1 MTSPTEK
8 PRYQYRGLDR
18 NSKEI
23 RVVELLPGT
32 FDETIRI
39 KFHHIALAPR
49 RQSAVRLPPTRDEIQ
64 RTLPPD
70 WIVRV
75 CLDGRFIFE
84 RLREYGPEEPYETSW
99 LHPVTGVDPNV
110 SFDDNKLEYEGLS
123 YVWAPSG
130 GEEDADVLE
139 PTAPSSSSSSSMSLS
154 IRPNLAAALRQ
165 LRYLDIPRR
174 MWIDALCINQ
184 ADLEER
190 NKQVH
195 IMCDIYRR
203 ASHVVVWLGTEGD
216 DSKLSIAALRHL
228 GEQAV
233 YTERGAWRTN
243 PPGCSNP
250 ELARA
255 SVALP
260 YDDRTWAGIAQLLRR
275 PWFERLWVWQEVR
288 LADERSFMLCG
299 PDSISL
305 SLFRRAI
312 FCASDKKVL
321 PSAEVRGLILDAV
334 EVMLPFSNQPFF
346 RELQALNWKG
356 CTDPRDKI
364 YGALGA
370 APAAI
375 RKDVRPDYSLPVEQ
389 VYMQFCRAYLAHIRR
404 LDFLDRC
411 NIDAREIRGPSWV
424 PDWSVPVDRA
434 VRLPYADVFYA
445 AGASAAEI
453 GLHPDSE
460 STGDAIMEAAG
471 VRCGTVSFVGRKG
484 PPDSEGLLAAVKAWE
499 PTALSTERYAPTGE
513 RSIDAFVTLLG
524 LGYMIERWPQCNS
537 LLSVP
542 EAAGLY
548 GREFIGHEGAAV
560 SHESLNFIR
569 VRHRYFFK
577 TDSGYMGTCHAQ
589 PEVGDELVVLLGCPS
604 PLLVRE
610 DASPGSIGGPHQRFR
625 VVGSTYTHG
634 LMDTEALLGP
644 LPDGWRAR
652 MSREAGFFDSMHFFS
667 VSTGAVTKEDPRLG
681 DDPAGWER
689 MEAVRTGDDPWNFAR
704 YRNRKTREVIN
715 SDPRLAADALG
726 ARGVNVE
733 KFCL

>member
-1 MTSPTEK
+1 MTGPTEEK
-8 PRYQYRGLDR
+8 PRYRYRGLDR
-18 NSKEI
+18 GSREI

-32 FDETIRI
+32 PDETIRI
-39 KFHHIALAPR
+39 KFHHVALAPR
-49 RQSAVRLPPTRDEIQ
+49 RQSAARLPPTRDEIQ
-64 RTLPPD
+64 RTLPAD

-84 RLREYGPEEPYETSW
+84 RVREYGPEEPYETSW
-99 LHPVTGVDPNV
+99 LHPVTGVDPN
-110 SFDDNKLEYEGLS
+110 
-123 YVWAPSG
+123 
-130 GEEDADVLE
+130 
-139 PTAPSSSSSSSMSLS
+139 
-154 IRPNLAAALRQ
+154 
-165 LRYLDIPRR
+165 LRYLDMPRR
-174 MWIDALCINQ
+174 MWVDALCINQ
-184 ADLEER
+184 ADLAER
-190 NKQVH
+190 NEQVYM
-195 IMCDIYRR
+195 MCDIYRR
-203 ASHVVVWLGTEGD
+203 ASHVVVWLGAGGGD
-216 DSKLSIAALRHL
+216 SALAVAALRHL
-228 GEQAV
+228 GEQAI

-260 YDDRTWAGIAQLLRR
+260 YDGRTWAAVARLLRR

-312 FCASDKKVL
+312 FCASDKKAL
-321 PSAEVRGLILDAV
+321 PGAEVRGLILDAV

-346 RELQALNWKG
+346 RELQTLSWKG
-356 CTDPRDKI
+356 CADPRDKI

-375 RKDVRPDYSLPVEQ
+375 REDVRPDYSLPVEE
-389 VYMQFCRAYLAHIRR
+389 VYARFCRVYLARIGR

-411 NIDAREIRGPSWV
+411 DIDAREIRGPSWV

-445 AGASAAEI
+445 AGASAAEVVLRP
-453 GLHPDSE
+453 GSSSPS
-460 STGDAIMEAAG
+460 SSSSAAAAGTGDEIMEAAG
-471 VRCGTVSFVGRKG
+471 VRCGTVSFVGRKA
-484 PPDSEGLLAAVKAWE
+484 PPDSEGLLAAVRAWE

-513 RSIDAFVTLLG
+513 RSVDAFVTLLG
-524 LGYMIERWPQCNS
+524 LGYTIERWPQCNS

-548 GREFIGHEGAAV
+548 GREFAGGVGVGGAAAAP
-560 SHESLNFIR
+560 SHESLNFVR

-577 TDSGYMGTCHAQ
+577 TDSGHMGTCHAR
-589 PEVGDELVVLLGCPS
+589 PRVGDGLVVLLGCPS

-610 DASPGSIGGPHQRFR
+610 EEDVSGPGSGSGGGRPPRRFR
-625 VVGSTYTHG
+625 VVGATYTHG
-634 LMDTEALLGP
+634 LMDTEALLGA

-667 VSTGAVTKEDPRLG
+667 AETDTVTKEDPRLG
-681 DDPAGWER
+681 DDPAEWER

-704 YRNRKTREVIN
+704 YRNRRTREVIN
-715 SDPRLAADALG
+715 SDPRLAAGALE
-726 ARGVNVE
+726 ARGVKVD
-733 KFCL
+733 KFCLV